1 MIEYSDEDMRK
12 AYVEVLETL
21 KQIPED
27 EYSKIPKD
35 VINDME
41 NNKNKF
47 YEFKFTRIENL
58 SRIAAVILVDI
69 YAKYIAD
76 DNKRQLVMDILKL
89 NERKRKLEGK

>member
-47 YEFKFTRIENL
+47 YEFKFTGIENL

-76 DNKRQLVMDILKL
+76 DNKRQLVIEILKL